1 MLTPVSYNEEGAWIE
16 SRQEP
21 ARFVRRILRV
31 TAALPPGLGT
41 AAVRAVADRLVRRHP
56 ILRTAYPTV
65 GGEPRRL
72 VLDECAHEVCDGRPD
87 ALPDPGSELRPSDL
101 VRLWRAGNGAAQV
114 GLDLSEMISDPW
126 SCARLQA
133 ELAGLLAAAAAG
145 ETPAL
150 APVPATYAEFA
161 VEQRDSVASGRSA
174 EQRDYWRGQLGGAA
188 SATCLRPDG
197 PDPGGDAAGERIC
210 VLTEELM
217 GCLRTV
223 TGRHRRTSRH
233 PRWTC
238 VDRIYLAIIAA
249 ALLRFLG
256 ASRLYVTRTADHVPH
271 FRTVFRPAEK
281 GSLAKR
287 WLKKGRP

>member
-161 VEQRDSVASGRSA
+161 VEQRDSVASGRAA

-188 SATCLRPDG
+188 SATCL
-197 PDPGGDAAGERIC
+197 
-210 VLTEELM
+210 
-217 GCLRTV
+217 
-223 TGRHRRTSRH
+223 
-233 PRWTC
+233 
-238 VDRIYLAIIAA
+238 
-249 ALLRFLG
+249 
-256 ASRLYVTRTADHVPH
+256 
-271 FRTVFRPAEK
+271 
-281 GSLAKR
+281 
-287 WLKKGRP
+287 